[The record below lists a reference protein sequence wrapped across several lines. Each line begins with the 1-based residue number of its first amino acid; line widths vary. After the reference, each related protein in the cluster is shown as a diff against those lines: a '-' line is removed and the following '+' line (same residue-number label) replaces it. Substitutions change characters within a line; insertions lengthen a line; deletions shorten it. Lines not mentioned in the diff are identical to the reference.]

1 MQMYIPAEQLI
12 MEAVEGLTGHGRAH
26 QNSTHPLFHE
36 LFGVTGGDQ

>member
-12 MEAVEGLTGHGRAH
+12 MEAVEGLARHGRAH
-26 QNSTHPLFHE
+26 QSGARPLFHE